1 GISKQEEYQQQNKR
15 QNTKKAYTAGPGE
28 KREYTGSFP
37 LCTKCHYHNKGPCAP
52 RYNKCKKIGHLAC
65 DCRSSGPNGNNKNRG
80 NSGTTQNAG
89 TCYECSDQ
97 GHFKRDC
104 LKLKNRN
111 YGNQGGNGNTLAK
124 VYVVG
129 SAGTN
134 PDSNVV
140 MVTFFLNNLYA
151 SILFDTGVD
160 RSFVSTAFSSLID
173 ITPTT
178 LDHYYNVELAD
189 RKIIGINTIIWGCT
203 LNFLDHPFNIDLMP
217 VELVSFNVIVGMD
230 WLAKY
235 HAVIDCAKK
244 IVHIPW
250 VNETLI
256 VHGDGS
262 NQGNETRLNI
272 ISRTKIQK
280 YMLKGH
286 HVFLAH
292 VTTKETKDKSGE
304 KRLKDVPIVQ
314 EFPEVFPK
322 DLPGLPPTRQ
332 VEFQI
337 DLIPGDAPVARA
349 PYRLAPSEMK
359 ELSEQLL
366 AIGLSSLTSSGRRYS
381 EDRFQEL
388 LWSLRVCKPYL
399 DKFVIVFIDD
409 ILIYSKNKEEHEEH
423 LRLILELLKKEELFI
438 EGFYK
443 IAKAMTKLTKKKVAF
458 EWGDKQEA
466 AFQTLKNKLCSAP
479 ILALP
484 QGAENF
490 IIYWDASHK
499 GLGTVLIQN
508 EKVIAYAS
516 RQLKNHE
523 KKYTTHNLELGAV
536 VFALKIWRHYLYG
549 TKCTVFTYYKSLQH
563 ILDQKEL
570 NMRQRHWLEFLSD
583 HDCEIRY
590 HLGKANIVADAYT
603 AKNSAIFLPMR
614 ETDPMEKLARMY
626 LKEVAPFEAL
636 YGQKCRSP
644 ICWVEVGEV
653 QLVGLK
659 IVQETTEKVIQI
671 KQRIQAARNRQK
683 RYADLKRNPMEFQVG
698 DRVMLKVSPW
708 KGVVHFGKRAKLN
721 PRYVGPFKV
730 LAKVGAVV
738 TFRIFRSY
746 VIGAVID
753 VTLGKNDEHQEEQGE
768 EVIVN
773 EEAEENEE
781 SKKYEDKCLQKKKR
795 KGKKVKFVENEM
807 VKDEMEPPICKK
819 DKDERVLMVVEKGK
833 EVVLNEKVKRDPVN
847 ILTRMSP
854 SHLKNVLDSLT
865 TQQVSVLEELG
876 LGEYHNNFNFTS
888 TPGKLGLWIVN
899 NYDHEEHT
907 IKMVDGRK
915 IKVTRELIHEILGVP
930 MGEIKV
936 NALLNTTSEDE
947 TTTDWRR
954 STEFTEERINISK
967 LDNHVSPI
975 FKHWSTK
982 LLKKRQAEEEKN
994 GDFGQLPILEGLEL
1008 IEKPKKNLKKK
1019 KSKQNILEIGS
1030 MSREEELEQ
1039 FKSKSVQ
1046 DMNDCLRD
1054 NLSKIKALLLDTNDK
1069 IKIALDENPEDI
1081 DLKMIIE
1088 KRLAF
1093 FKELNHRDDDNAMV
1107 VLDNGNDVPEES
1119 VKDNDVS
1126 NEKDDVT
1133 EKQKD
1138 VENIFELD
1146 GKNTVQEINRE
1157 KDAENVVDQD
1167 VDKPEDVEK
1176 ESEFGNDENHND
1188 SENKKNKGVLAIN
1201 EDTLKDSQSE
1211 TLIIDIQ
1218 PKDSQHEAQDSQSG
1232 MEKGA
1237 KIQED
1242 ILETEEADF
1251 PSTGLE
1257 DIESLKGGRR
1267 NLFDEKSTVEN
1278 VNEDDMI
1285 LQDSLLNLPFLS
1297 TQEVSCLD
1305 IDTQKTPQIQK
1316 QGLQE
1321 ESSQIKKHEI
1331 PKSFHSNKL
1340 KLAKYVFP
1348 DAQATGEKR
1357 QEVMVNE
1364 TSMFRG
1370 RETKTFDSIKL
1381 KLVKKNDGIAEC
1393 MKEKPI
1399 HELKGKSVDFKGG
1412 HPTVKRKQIKKAMEG
1427 EKNVPKTRGKKTD
1440 ADKQDIKKPQVRK
1453 QTAAQMAKSKKT
1465 KAITVKPAPTKRK

>member
-1 GISKQEEYQQQNKR
+1 MTSSSKTNSPTFKRKTARMSVKYPTYVNLTSLIEEHPNERTPSPPARKKSLSPPQASSKSISSMSTHYTSSSSPSESRTPTHVAPPPKLCFVISIKQEPQELPPLQLSQN
-15 QNTKKAYTAGPGE
+15 NPYVSTMDTWPPAP
-28 KREYTGSFP
+28 SNPFP
-37 LCTKCHYHNKGPCAP
+37 PPVSHDHLSDFQIRHLDLNHYH
-52 RYNKCKKIGHLAC
+52 
-65 DCRSSGPNGNNKNRG
+65 
-80 NSGTTQNAG
+80 
-89 TCYECSDQ
+89 
-97 GHFKRDC
+97 
-104 LKLKNRN
+104 
-111 YGNQGGNGNTLAK
+111 
-124 VYVVG
+124 
-129 SAGTN
+129 
-134 PDSNVV
+134 
-140 MVTFFLNNLYA
+140 
-151 SILFDTGVD
+151 
-160 RSFVSTAFSSLID
+160 
-173 ITPTT
+173 
-178 LDHYYNVELAD
+178 
-189 RKIIGINTIIWGCT
+189 
-203 LNFLDHPFNIDLMP
+203 
-217 VELVSFNVIVGMD
+217 
-230 WLAKY
+230 
-235 HAVIDCAKK
+235 
-244 IVHIPW
+244 
-250 VNETLI
+250 
-256 VHGDGS
+256 
-262 NQGNETRLNI
+262 
-272 ISRTKIQK
+272 
-280 YMLKGH
+280 
-286 HVFLAH
+286 
-292 VTTKETKDKSGE
+292 
-304 KRLKDVPIVQ
+304 
-314 EFPEVFPK
+314 
-322 DLPGLPPTRQ
+322 
-332 VEFQI
+332 
-337 DLIPGDAPVARA
+337 
-349 PYRLAPSEMK
+349 
-359 ELSEQLL
+359 
-366 AIGLSSLTSSGRRYS
+366 
-381 EDRFQEL
+381 
-388 LWSLRVCKPYL
+388 
-399 DKFVIVFIDD
+399 
-409 ILIYSKNKEEHEEH
+409 
-423 LRLILELLKKEELFI
+423 
-438 EGFYK
+438 
-443 IAKAMTKLTKKKVAF
+443 
-458 EWGDKQEA
+458 
-466 AFQTLKNKLCSAP
+466 
-479 ILALP
+479 
-484 QGAENF
+484 
-490 IIYWDASHK
+490 
-499 GLGTVLIQN
+499 
-508 EKVIAYAS
+508 
-516 RQLKNHE
+516 QLK
-523 KKYTTHNLELGAV
+523 
-536 VFALKIWRHYLYG
+536 
-549 TKCTVFTYYKSLQH
+549 
-563 ILDQKEL
+563 
-570 NMRQRHWLEFLSD
+570 
-583 HDCEIRY
+583 
-590 HLGKANIVADAYT
+590 
-603 AKNSAIFLPMR
+603 
-614 ETDPMEKLARMY
+614 
-626 LKEVAPFEAL
+626 
-636 YGQKCRSP
+636 
-644 ICWVEVGEV
+644 
-653 QLVGLK
+653 
-659 IVQETTEKVIQI
+659 
-671 KQRIQAARNRQK
+671 
-683 RYADLKRNPMEFQVG
+683 
-698 DRVMLKVSPW
+698 
-708 KGVVHFGKRAKLN
+708 HF
-721 PRYVGPFKV
+721 
-730 LAKVGAVV
+730 
-738 TFRIFRSY
+738 
-746 VIGAVID
+746 
-753 VTLGKNDEHQEEQGE
+753 
-768 EVIVN
+768 
-773 EEAEENEE
+773 
-781 SKKYEDKCLQKKKR
+781 
-795 KGKKVKFVENEM
+795 
-807 VKDEMEPPICKK
+807 
-819 DKDERVLMVVEKGK
+819 VEKGK

-865 TQQVSVLEELG
+865 TQQVNVLEELG

-967 LDNHVSPI
+967 LDNHVCSLTETGWNFKVGFLVIFFSILAQGNKDGTVNQRFIPALQYIDQFKNYDWCKYILDCIQEEIMEFKPKNNFSGPLVLLALIYCSSTISPSTVVERKAPI
-975 FKHWSTK
+975 FKHWSTE
-982 LLKKRQAEEEKN
+982 LLKKRQVEEEKN
-994 GDFGQLPILEGLEL
+994 GGFGQLPILEGLEL

-1054 NLSKIKALLLDTNDK
+1054 NLSKIKALLLDTDDK

-1188 SENKKNKGVLAIN
+1188 SENKEVEKNTEDLIKRTAVCVEISKKEVSKGVLAIN

-1218 PKDSQHEAQDSQSG
+1218 PKAQDSQSG

-1242 ILETEEADF
+1242 ILETVKNCETLEEADF

-1278 VNEDDMI
+1278 VNKDDMI

-1305 IDTQKTPQIQK
+1305 IDTQKTPQIKK

-1321 ESSQIKKHEI
+1321 ESSQIQKHEI

-1340 KLAKYVFP
+1340 KLVKYVLP

-1364 TSMFRG
+1364 TSIFRG
-1370 RETKTFDSIKL
+1370 REIKTFDSIKS

-1399 HELKGKSVDFKGG
+1399 H
-1412 HPTVKRKQIKKAMEG
+1412 
-1427 EKNVPKTRGKKTD
+1427 
-1440 ADKQDIKKPQVRK
+1440 
-1453 QTAAQMAKSKKT
+1453 
-1465 KAITVKPAPTKRK
+1465 